1 MRRVRLCEI
10 GADFRI
16 IFGDSHALT
25 EALLRAQ
32 ITSWRRRRVTSIYV
46 VSLSKMLLLLLLLA
60 LHSHATQQ
68 ASDVRAADAETEESD
83 PHQ

>member
-1 MRRVRLCEI
+1 M
-10 GADFRI
+10 
-16 IFGDSHALT
+16 
-25 EALLRAQ
+25 LL
-32 ITSWRRRRVTSIYV
+32 
-46 VSLSKMLLLLLLLA
+46 LLLLLLLLA